1 MRWEEWF
8 CRLPEKGMS
17 QNAEYSF
24 ISGLLVWRTRNR
36 TQVFRF
42 PCSYERLLQMIA
54 TSNTFKRRRKIE
66 FPLRSPPSALWATT
80 SWSAVNPQDTNP
92 FASQIPNMHQH
103 TAWDLWWAIHSNS
116 INCVTVIPR
125 SPDLPVCGQCMI
137 IWQAPRKDIT
147 SLNPHGFPSNRHS
160 QHFCCWSAST
170 WIIHHARKNRG
181 GRNTSS
187 VIACDVGACVQEK
200 RAVQYMTRCF
210 YSNVKPKQG
219 VCLMELRGV
228 TKPFASVSVCKW
240 VHTQWILMLICRVKK
255 KIDL

>member
-1 MRWEEWF
+1 MKGYCKWSLQETHLREE
-8 CRLPEKGMS
+8 K
-17 QNAEYSF
+17 
-24 ISGLLVWRTRNR
+24 ISNSHCGHPPQLCE
-36 TQVFRF
+36 Q
-42 PCSYERLLQMIA
+42 LQA
-54 TSNTFKRRRKIE
+54 CQQSTRKIRI
-66 FPLRSPPSALWATT
+66 PLSVRFLICT
-80 SWSAVNPQDTNP
+80 SIQRGISDEQY
-92 FASQIPNMHQH
+92 
-103 TAWDLWWAIHSNS
+103 
-116 INCVTVIPR
+116 TVIPLTV
-125 SPDLPVCGQCMI
+125 SPWFPDHLIRLFVGSMI

-187 VIACDVGACVQEK
+187 LIACDVGACVQEK

-210 YSNVKPKQG
+210 HSNVKPKQG

-255 KIDL
+255 NNRFVTAPPPSSISLTAADTGLASYFYTSLVVHS